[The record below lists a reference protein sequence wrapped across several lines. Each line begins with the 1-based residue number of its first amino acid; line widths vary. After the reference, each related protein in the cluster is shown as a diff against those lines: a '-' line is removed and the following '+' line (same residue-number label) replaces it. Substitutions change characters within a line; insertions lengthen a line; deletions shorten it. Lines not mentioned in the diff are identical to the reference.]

1 MTGLRRAATVVLVV
15 LVALGLSASAAHADV
30 YAAADDDQENQLW
43 ECGTRRVPM
52 GDTGVDV
59 LRCLTFRFPAS
70 SDVKSAVLYL
80 DIDAPTNSLQDT
92 DALVVAVR
100 QPFDDCAW
108 AQGAMPGCVVVHGG
122 FRGGEKSLVVDLLNI
137 ACDPGAPPV
146 DQPRLDAVLAE
157 IEGGV
162 VHMMLQDDTAVNGG
176 WLDINGASAPTCGT
190 SVDAV
195 PTAVVLGQQTS
206 ATTIDVGVGSGG
218 SGGGGGGGGVA
229 AAVVGVGVVA
239 VAAAAVGQQTRVRR
253 ARRRVKVTRED
264 HSGDVEL
271 DRIVEDPGQQPSVAV
286 GVRSWPDEI
295 GTQTL
300 SEDLE

>member
-1 MTGLRRAATVVLVV
+1 
-15 LVALGLSASAAHADV
+15 
-30 YAAADDDQENQLW
+30 
-43 ECGTRRVPM
+43 
-52 GDTGVDV
+52 
-59 LRCLTFRFPAS
+59 
-70 SDVKSAVLYL
+70 
-80 DIDAPTNSLQDT
+80 
-92 DALVVAVR
+92 
-100 QPFDDCAW
+100 
-108 AQGAMPGCVVVHGG
+108 
-122 FRGGEKSLVVDLLNI
+122 
-137 ACDPGAPPV
+137 
-146 DQPRLDAVLAE
+146 
-157 IEGGV
+157 
-162 VHMMLQDDTAVNGG
+162 
-176 WLDINGASAPTCGT
+176 
-190 SVDAV
+190 V